1 MREVS
6 RRKKG
11 CLMLFDLDRFR
22 QINEQYGFI
31 KGDIFLKISVQ
42 CIKKLR
48 EKMIIA
54 RFGGDEF
61 AVWFHNINDEESAV
75 RIVERFQKIVEEMI
89 LWESELEGM
98 SFSIGVVIQD
108 KENVSMSKMIQKADK
123 ALYMVKQQGG
133 GGYHV
138 HQENQE
144 VTDKNQSQIDL
155 EQLVAQI
162 KQQDSEFDAIQQ
174 AYPEL
179 RRVFD
184 VVSDIAQQKKQKV
197 HLLLFTISYQDGDKM
212 SVEEQERVMEYLER
226 AVITSMEV
234 DDFTTRYS
242 GSQRIVVLS
251 DKSKEQVDA
260 VTSHIM
266 KEFYKMYDRK
276 EMSVSY
282 QVADLSE

>member
-1 MREVS
+1 
-6 RRKKG
+6 
-11 CLMLFDLDRFR
+11 
-22 QINEQYGFI
+22 
-31 KGDIFLKISVQ
+31 
-42 CIKKLR
+42 
-48 EKMIIA
+48 
-54 RFGGDEF
+54 
-61 AVWFHNINDEESAV
+61 
-75 RIVERFQKIVEEMI
+75 
-89 LWESELEGM
+89 
-98 SFSIGVVIQD
+98 
-108 KENVSMSKMIQKADK
+108 
-123 ALYMVKQQGG
+123 
-133 GGYHV
+133 
-138 HQENQE
+138 